1 MQTTAPHV
9 VQKTLRQAQ
18 LYGYVVVRNDR
29 MYHPGGNNPL
39 CSLHLAKEI
48 AKSGWLRLQGER
60 FEITPE
66 GLKALASAST
76 P

>member
-18 LYGYVVVRNDR
+18 LYGYLIARSDR
-29 MYHPGGNNPL
+29 LYHPGGNKPV
-39 CSLHLAKEI
+39 CSLHI
-48 AKSGWLRLQGER
+48 AKQMVGSGLLRVQADK

-66 GLKALASAST
+66 GSKALRESNQ
-76 P
+76 